1 MTQTPSPGEPPAVT
15 TALGVS
21 TRLRLAVSAAA
32 GVAAGLLG
40 GVLLSW
46 QFGVLIGWMVLAAVF
61 GTWTWR
67 TIWPM
72 DAPATAAHAL
82 REDPG
87 RRIFTAMAILA
98 ALFSLAGVA
107 LLLTDKSGPG
117 GPTLHAFIGV
127 AAIFLS
133 WGVIQTIYTVRYAEL
148 YYSGAAGGVDFN
160 SETRPC
166 YTDFAYLAI
175 TLGMTYQVSDTDL
188 QTRGIRATAL
198 RQALLSF
205 LFGTVIVATT
215 INLVAGLAK

>member
-1 MTQTPSPGEPPAVT
+1 M
-15 TALGVS
+15 
-21 TRLRLAVSAAA
+21 LRLSVAAAA
-32 GVAAGLLG
+32 GVAVGVAAGVG
-40 GVLLSW
+40 LSW
-46 QFGVLIGWMVLAAVF
+46 QYGILLGWMALAAVF
-61 GTWTWR
+61 VTWTWL
-67 TIWPM
+67 TIWGM
-72 DAPATAAHAL
+72 DARTTSTHAL

-87 RRIFTAMAILA
+87 RRTLAVVTILA

-107 LLLTDKSGPG
+107 LLLTDKSSPG
-117 GPTLHAFIGV
+117 GQTLEAFISV

-133 WGVIQTIYTVRYAEL
+133 WAVIQTIFTVRYAEL
-148 YYSGAAGGVDFN
+148 HYSATEGGIGFN
-160 SETRPC
+160 SRQRPC

-188 QTRGIRATAL
+188 QTRAIRATAL

>member
-1 MTQTPSPGEPPAVT
+1 MAR
-15 TALGVS
+15 TAARSVS

-32 GVAAGLLG
+32 GTAAGLAG
-40 GVLLSW
+40 GVTLSW
-46 QFGVLIGWMVLAAVF
+46 QFGILIGWMVLAAVF
-61 GTWTWR
+61 IIWTWR

-87 RRIFTAMAILA
+87 RRVFTALAIVA

-107 LLLTDKSGPG
+107 LLLTDKSSPG
-117 GPTLHAFIGV
+117 GASVHAFISV
-127 AAIFLS
+127 TAIFLS

-148 YYSGAAGGVDFN
+148 YYSGTEGGVDFN
-160 SETRPC
+160 AKTRPC
-166 YTDFAYLAI
+166 YTDFAYLAL

-188 QTRGIRATAL
+188 KTRTIRSTAL

-205 LFGTVIVATT
+205 LFGTVIVAST